1 MGWHRDVVFAAGAGR
16 AMTLGQRFADVCALW
31 ALEEG
36 GLTFI
41 EPERAM
47 RFVLDNWNELHEAC
61 EIADGVKGKVA
72 TEPIVAAMVDALVAA
87 GEMRALGDEDEEQ
100 MAQRFAVLMLK
111 QAKFSFPKDLH

>member
-1 MGWHRDVVFAAGAGR
+1 V
-16 AMTLGQRFADVCALW
+16 TLGQRFADVCALW
-31 ALEEG
+31 ALEER
-36 GLTFI
+36 GLTFQ

-72 TEPIVAAMVDALVAA
+72 TEPIVSAMVDALLAA
-87 GEMRALGDEDEEQ
+87 GEIRALGDEDEEE

-111 QAKFSFPKDLH
+111 QAGFRFPKDAH

>member
-1 MGWHRDVVFAAGAGR
+1 
-16 AMTLGQRFADVCALW
+16 MTLARRFADGCAPW

-36 GLTFI
+36 GLTLV

-47 RFVLDNWNELHEAC
+47 RFVLDHWSELFEAC
-61 EIADGVKGKVA
+61 EIADGVKGKIA

-87 GEMRALGDEDEEQ
+87 GEMRALGDDDEEE

-111 QAKFSFPKDLH
+111 QAKFRFPEETT